1 MTFQTALIDIKQYS
15 DVKLKKFLGR
25 LRILIAL
32 YQILNALG
40 PIYGV
45 RYPAGYT
52 NVRCPPSSPPQ
63 SVSRTMP
70 SPPRRSPAST
80 GTARWTRYRHTH
92 LFHPPHRNS
101 L

>member
-45 RYPAGYT
+45 RYPSGYT

-63 SVSRTMP
+63 SV
-70 SPPRRSPAST
+70 
-80 GTARWTRYRHTH
+80 GITH
-92 LFHPPHRNS
+92 DAFSAATLS
-101 L
+101 S